1 MSEKQIKCVV
11 WDLDNTIWNGILT
24 EGAVTLRDGIREIMS
39 ELDRRGILQSIASKN
54 NFDDAWAQLEGF
66 GIAEYFLYPQI
77 NWNPKSG
84 SVKLIREKLNL
95 GIDTFAFIDDSAFE
109 REEVTHAIP
118 EVTAIDAADI
128 DKLLDMDMFI
138 PRFITE
144 DTVNRRKMYM
154 ADISRESDKAEFQ
167 GTDEE
172 FLSSLDMKLSIAPV
186 TEHDLQR
193 AYELTVRTHQLN
205 STGYTYSYDELREF
219 IDSDKYIFLI
229 AQLTDKYG
237 DYGKIGL
244 ILVENT
250 DVMTI
255 KLLLMSCR
263 VMSRG
268 VGSAILIYLEKLSK
282 KLNKR
287 LLAEFLATDRNRV
300 MYITYKFMGFDE
312 LDSDDEDSAASVL
325 EYDPESERDYPPYFE
340 IEDQTQEGNQ

>member
-11 WDLDNTIWNGILT
+11 WDLDNTIWDGILT
-24 EGAVTLRDGIREIMS
+24 EGAVTLRGGIREIMA

-54 NFDDAWAQLEGF
+54 NFDDAWAQLEAF

-84 SVKLIREKLNL
+84 SIRLIREKLNL

-109 REEVTHAIP
+109 RGEVTHAIP

-128 DKLLDMDMFI
+128 DKILDMDMFI

-144 DTVNRRKMYM
+144 DTVNRRRMYM
-154 ADISRESDKAEFQ
+154 ADISRESDKAEFR

-172 FLSSLDMKLSIAPV
+172 FLKSLGMKLSIAPV

-282 KLNKR
+282 RLNKR

-312 LDSDDEDSAASVL
+312 LESDNEDDEDGAASVL
-325 EYDPESERDYPPYFE
+325 EYDSDSDRDYPPYFE
-340 IEDQTQEGNQ
+340 IEDKT

>member
-11 WDLDNTIWNGILT
+11 WDLDNTIWDGILT
-24 EGAVTLRDGIREIMS
+24 EGAVTLRGGIREIMA

-54 NFDDAWAQLEGF
+54 NLDDAWAQLEAF

-84 SVKLIREKLNL
+84 SIRLIREKLNL

-109 REEVTHAIP
+109 REEVMHAIP

-128 DKLLDMDMFI
+128 DKILDMDMFI

-144 DTVNRRKMYM
+144 DTVNRRRMYM
-154 ADISRESDKAEFQ
+154 ADISRESDKAEFR

-172 FLSSLDMKLSIAPV
+172 FLKSLGMKLSIAPV

-282 KLNKR
+282 RLNKR

-312 LDSDDEDSAASVL
+312 LESDNGDDEDGAASVL
-325 EYDPESERDYPPYFE
+325 EYDSDSERDFPPYFE
-340 IEDQTQEGNQ
+340 IEEKV

>member
-11 WDLDNTIWNGILT
+11 WDLDNTIWQGILT
-24 EGAVTLRDGIREIMS
+24 EGEVTLRDGIKDVMA
-39 ELDRRGILQSIASKN
+39 ELDRRGILQSVASKN
-54 NFDDAWAQLEGF
+54 NFEDAYKQLEGF

-77 NWNPKSG
+77 NWNPKS
-84 SVKLIREKLNL
+84 SSIRLIREKLNL
-95 GIDTFAFIDDSAFE
+95 GIDTFAFIDDSEFE
-109 REEVTHAIP
+109 RGEVLHAIP

-128 DKLLDMDMFI
+128 DRILDMDIFI

-154 ADISRESDKAEFQ
+154 ADISRESDKAEFT

-172 FLSSLDMKLSIAPV
+172 FLMSLDMKLSIAPV

-205 STGYTYSYDELREF
+205 STGYTYSYDELRSF

-250 DVMTI
+250 DAMTI

-312 LDSDDEDSAASVL
+312 LDDEEEDGAASIL
-325 EYDPESERDYPPYFE
+325 EYDPESERDFPPYFE
-340 IEDQTQEGNQ
+340 IEDKTSEDCK

>member
-1 MSEKQIKCVV
+1 MDEKKIKCVV

-24 EGAVTLRDGIREIMS
+24 EGDVSLRPGIRDVLA

-54 NFDDAWAQLEGF
+54 NFDDAWAKLEEF

-84 SVKLIREKLNL
+84 SIGIIREKLNL
-95 GIDTFAFIDDSAFE
+95 GIDTFAFIDDSEFE
-109 REEVTHAIP
+109 RGEVTHAIP
-118 EVTAIDAADI
+118 EITAIDAADI
-128 DKLLDMDMFI
+128 DRILDMDMFM

-144 DTVNRRKMYM
+144 DTVNRRRMYM
-154 ADISRESDKAEFQ
+154 ADISRNNDREEFE

-172 FLSSLDMKLSIAPV
+172 FLKSLGMKLSIAPV

-219 IDSDKYIFLI
+219 ISSKEYIFLI

-244 ILVENT
+244 ILVKNT

-268 VGSAILIYLEKLSK
+268 VGSAILIYLQKLSR

-287 LLAEFLATDRNRV
+287 LFAEFLATDRNRV
-300 MYITYKFMGFDE
+300 MYITYKFMGFD
-312 LDSDDEDSAASVL
+312 DTDEDTLL
-325 EYDPESERDYPPYFE
+325 EYTSEEERDYPPYFE
-340 IEDQTQEGNQ
+340 IKEDEI

>member
-1 MSEKQIKCVV
+1 MSEKKIKCVV
-11 WDLDNTIWNGILT
+11 WDLDNTVWDGILS
-24 EGAVTLRDGIREIMS
+24 EGDVSIKDGITDIIKT
-39 ELDRRGILQSIASKN
+39 LDERGILQSVASKN
-54 NFDDAWAQLEGF
+54 NFEDAYKKLEEF
-66 GIAEYFLYPQI
+66 KIAEYFLYPQI
-77 NWNPKSG
+77 NWNPKSS
-84 SVKLIREKLNL
+84 SVKYIREKLNL
-95 GIDTFAFIDDSAFE
+95 GIDTFAFVDDSAFE
-109 REEVTHAIP
+109 REEVRHELP
-118 EVTAIDAADI
+118 EVTVIDAADI
-128 DKLLDMDMFI
+128 KDMPDNEMFI

-144 DTVNRRKMYM
+144 DTINRRKMYM
-154 ADISRESDKAEFQ
+154 ADLNRERDRERFEGTSD
-167 GTDEE
+167 E
-172 FLSSLDMKLSIAPV
+172 FLKSLDMKLSIAPV

-205 STGYTYSYDELREF
+205 STGYTYSYDELKEF
-219 IDSDKYIFLI
+219 INSDKYIFLI

-268 VGSAILIYLEKLSK
+268 VGSAILIYLEKLSRRY
-282 KLNKR
+282 NKR

-312 LDSDDEDSAASVL
+312 TEEHDGASILEFTSDT
-325 EYDPESERDYPPYFE
+325 EREFPPYFE
-340 IEDQTQEGNQ
+340 INVED

>member
-1 MSEKQIKCVV
+1 MDEKKIKCVV
-11 WDLDNTIWNGILT
+11 WDLDNTIWDGILT
-24 EGAVTLRDGIREIMS
+24 EGEVTLRPGIKDVIA

-54 NFDDAWAQLEGF
+54 NFDDAWAKLTEL

-77 NWNPKSG
+77 NWNPKSS

-95 GIDTFAFIDDSAFE
+95 GIDTFAFIDDSEFE
-109 REEVTHAIP
+109 RGEVTHAIP
-118 EVTAIDAADI
+118 EITTIDAADTCKI
-128 DKLLDMDMFI
+128 LDRDMFI

-144 DTVNRRKMYM
+144 DTINRRKMYM
-154 ADISRESDKAEFQ
+154 ADMNRENDHAEFT

-172 FLSSLDMKLSIAPV
+172 FLKSLDMKLSIAPV

-219 IDSDKYIFLI
+219 IDSDKYLFLI

-268 VGSAILIYLEKLSK
+268 VGSAILIYLEKLSR
-282 KLNKR
+282 KLDKR
-287 LLAEFLATDRNRV
+287 LFAEFLATDRNRV

-312 LDSDDEDSAASVL
+312 ADEDTETLL
-325 EYDPESERDYPPYFE
+325 EYTSDEERDFPPYFDIADE
-340 IEDQTQEGNQ
+340 EGLL

>member
-1 MSEKQIKCVV
+1 MSEKKIKCVV
-11 WDLDNTIWNGILT
+11 WDLDNTIWNGVLT
-24 EGAVTLRDGIREIMS
+24 EGDVSLKDGIMDIIKT
-39 ELDRRGILQSIASKN
+39 LDKRGILQSVSSKN
-54 NFDDAWAQLEGF
+54 NFDDAYKKLEEF

-77 NWNPKSG
+77 NWNPKS
-84 SVKLIREKLNL
+84 SSIRVIREKLNL
-95 GIDTFAFIDDSAFE
+95 GIDTFAFVDDSVFE
-109 REEVTHAIP
+109 REEVAHEIP

-128 DKLLDMDMFI
+128 ADMIDNEIFI

-144 DTVNRRKMYM
+144 DTINRRKMYM
-154 ADISRESDKAEFQ
+154 ADFNRNQDQERFE
-167 GTDEE
+167 GTNDE
-172 FLSSLDMKLSIAPV
+172 FLKSLDMKLSISPV

-250 DVMTI
+250 DVMKI

-268 VGSAILIYLEKLSK
+268 VGSAILIYLEKLSRK
-282 KLNKR
+282 YNKR

-312 LDSDDEDSAASVL
+312 IDENDGASILEFTSDE
-325 EYDPESERDYPPYFE
+325 EREFPPYFE
-340 IEDQTQEGNQ
+340 INVENGNTVLL

>member
-1 MSEKQIKCVV
+1 MAEKQIKCVV

-24 EGAVTLRDGIREIMS
+24 EGAVTLRDGIRDIMA

-54 NFDDAWAQLEGF
+54 NSDDAMRQLEEF

-84 SVKLIREKLNL
+84 SIRIIREKLNL
-95 GIDTFAFIDDSAFE
+95 GIDTFAFIDDSEFE
-109 REEVTHAIP
+109 RGEVAHAIP
-118 EVTAIDAADI
+118 EVTVIDAADI
-128 DKLLDMDMFI
+128 DRLLDMDMFT

-154 ADISRESDKAEFQ
+154 ADISRESDKAEFR

-172 FLSSLDMKLSIAPV
+172 FLKSLDMKLTISPV

-219 IDSDKYIFLI
+219 IDSDKYIFQI

-268 VGSAILIYLEKLSK
+268 VGSAILIYLEKLSR

-312 LDSDDEDSAASVL
+312 LDEDEDDNGASLL
-325 EYDPESERDYPPYFE
+325 EYDSDTERDYPPYFE
-340 IEDQTQEGNQ
+340 IDAE